1 MRSQSATRW
10 WILFLFSVIAGALIC
25 LALFAF
31 TGCSRLVYENPKTG
45 ETIRYSYL
53 LQDKN
58 WSVTLPDGTK
68 VSLSTS
74 ADPAVELAKE
84 LSNMAGLVA
93 KGVTTP

>member
-1 MRSQSATRW
+1 MNYEFFKMLSFA
-10 WILFLFSVIAGALIC
+10 LLVGAL
-25 LALFAF
+25 AVF
-31 TGCSRLVYENPKTG
+31 TLLSFSGCSRLVYANQKTG
-45 ETIRYSYL
+45 ESIHYAYL

-58 WSVTLPDGTK
+58 WSVTLPDGTN

>member
-1 MRSQSATRW
+1 MVRFLLLLGFSL
-10 WILFLFSVIAGALIC
+10 LFGALV
-25 LALFAF
+25 ALTFLSF
-31 TGCSRLVYENPKTG
+31 TGCSRLVYANQKTG

-58 WSVTLPDGTK
+58 WSVTLPDGTQ